1 MGYMNHWKRVIGCF
15 LIGGMALTTVGCG
28 GTPAGGEGPSNAA
41 ASTSSITDST
51 ADTTRGE
58 PTSTVS
64 ANPTG
69 STGSSSALTTGAA
82 PGVSKAPAGTVPTE
96 GKAPAVATTAPT
108 TASPFRLTDEQW
120 AVMED
125 FHEAIRRTEALK
137 QIHYR
142 THTTTLYQN
151 ENGEKTTYSKTER
164 WIRAGERCYEE
175 EEYLMNMN
183 PVRTYRRYNEPN
195 ISYYTST
202 DPAHPGDKMEASW
215 CDFPHNTFSISFGRL
230 PHINGA
236 PREDRL
242 YRDDIFDF
250 SEDNGT
256 YTVRYRETG
265 TYGAEGGTD
274 WLLLQDTFEHTMTF
288 RMTKDGYVEYVR
300 REERYLAETIEYPVA
315 GNTLP
320 VNAFQIYEM
329 ECMDPGMP
337 VAVEKPDWAKAM
349 DR

>member
-1 MGYMNHWKRVIGCF
+1 MGYTNHWKRVIGCF

-28 GTPAGGEGPSNAA
+28 GTPAGEEGPSNAA

-51 ADTTRGE
+51 ADIAQGE

-96 GKAPAVATTAPT
+96 EKATAATTTVPT
-108 TASPFRLTDEQW
+108 TASPFHLTDEQW
-120 AVMED
+120 AVIED
-125 FHEAIRRTEALK
+125 FHEAIRRTKALK

-151 ENGEKTTYSKTER
+151 ENGEKTTYRKIER
-164 WIRAGERCYEE
+164 WIQAGERYCEE

-202 DPAHPGDKMEASW
+202 DPAHPGDKWEGSGS
-215 CDFPHNTFSISFGRL
+215 DSLRNNFFIFFGYL
-230 PHINGA
+230 PHINGVS
-236 PREDRL
+236 REDRL

-274 WLLLQDTFEHTMTF
+274 WLLLQDTFAHTLTF

-320 VNAFQIYEM
+320 VNAFRTYEM
-329 ECMDPGMP
+329 ECMDPGKP
-337 VAVEKPDWAKAM
+337 VIVEKPDWAKAM
-349 DR
+349 DK

>member
-1 MGYMNHWKRVIGCF
+1 MGYLNHWKRVIGCF

-51 ADTTRGE
+51 ADITRRETT
-58 PTSTVS
+58 SAVS
-64 ANPTG
+64 ADSSG
-69 STGSSSALTTGAA
+69 SIGSSSALTTGTA

-230 PHINGA
+230 PHINGG
-236 PREDRL
+236 E
-242 YRDDIFDF
+242 
-250 SEDNGT
+250 
-256 YTVRYRETG
+256 
-265 TYGAEGGTD
+265 
-274 WLLLQDTFEHTMTF
+274 
-288 RMTKDGYVEYVR
+288 
-300 REERYLAETIEYPVA
+300 
-315 GNTLP
+315 
-320 VNAFQIYEM
+320 
-329 ECMDPGMP
+329 
-337 VAVEKPDWAKAM
+337 
-349 DR
+349 

>member
-28 GTPAGGEGPSNAA
+28 GTPAGEEGPSNAA

-51 ADTTRGE
+51 ADIAQGE

-64 ANPTG
+64 ANSTG

-96 GKAPAVATTAPT
+96 EKATAATTTVPT
-108 TASPFRLTDEQW
+108 TASPFHLTDEQW
-120 AVMED
+120 AVIED
-125 FHEAIRRTEALK
+125 FHEAIRRTKALK

-151 ENGEKTTYSKTER
+151 ENGEKTTYRKIER
-164 WIRAGERCYEE
+164 WIQAGERYCEE

-202 DPAHPGDKMEASW
+202 DQ
-215 CDFPHNTFSISFGRL
+215 
-230 PHINGA
+230 HI
-236 PREDRL
+236 
-242 YRDDIFDF
+242 
-250 SEDNGT
+250 
-256 YTVRYRETG
+256 RETNG
-265 TYGAEGGTD
+265 
-274 WLLLQDTFEHTMTF
+274 
-288 RMTKDGYVEYVR
+288 R
-300 REERYLAETIEYPVA
+300 VA
-315 GNTLP
+315 GLTLYVIISSFFLAICRILMGCP
-320 VNAFQIYEM
+320 ERTG
-329 ECMDPGMP
+329 CTGMISLIFRRITALTP
-337 VAVEKPDWAKAM
+337 FAIGRPAPMA
-349 DR
+349 RRAPSIGFCCRIHLRIR